1 MPELT
6 NSRCHSYRSTLWLW
20 FFFCSFVI
28 ISNLSFK
35 EISFLISTS
44 LLLCIPLIPTKISRI
59 YLSNIAAI
67 YWNIDGNSEELWL
80 GKLGKI
86 CVLLNWNR
94 KTSHFFNSQ
103 QCPVDRSP
111 CILVK
116 LPQGCYFQWKKKN
129 DNCFLI
135 LLSNENYIIILIAIQ
150 ISDRRAKNCRSSAK
164 VLQWTIYAQG

>member
-6 NSRCHSYRSTLWLW
+6 NARCHSYRSTLWLC
-20 FFFCSFVI
+20 FFCCSSVI

-44 LLLCIPLIPTKISRI
+44 LLLCILLIPTKYQEYI
-59 YLSNIAAI
+59 YQTSLPYTEILMETPKSCD
-67 YWNIDGNSEELWL
+67 WESWVRF
-80 GKLGKI
+80 
-86 CVLLNWNR
+86 VLLNWNR
-94 KTSHFFNSQ
+94 KTSHSFNSQ
-103 QCPVDRSP
+103 RCPIDRSP